1 MSNGEMLLTLK
12 KHAESGK
19 PIEDDLFRSL
29 VLAGI
34 HDQMVS
40 TASFEGRIEDQIKCM
55 DKKIDKHKSINCD
68 QSDTN
73 KDEIDRL
80 RDKSSS
86 NDSLLLIATIIAG
99 VIGAIFGLT

>member
-19 PIEDDLFRSL
+19 TIEDDLFRSL

-34 HDQMVS
+34 HDQIVS
-40 TASFEGRIEDQIKCM
+40 TKAFEERIEDQIRCM
-55 DKKIDKHKSINCD
+55 DEKIDKHKSINCN

-73 KDEIDRL
+73 KDELDRL
-80 RDKSSS
+80 RDKSNI
-86 NDSLLLIATIIAG
+86 NDAVLFMVTVIAT
-99 VIGAIFGLT
+99 VIGSIIGLT